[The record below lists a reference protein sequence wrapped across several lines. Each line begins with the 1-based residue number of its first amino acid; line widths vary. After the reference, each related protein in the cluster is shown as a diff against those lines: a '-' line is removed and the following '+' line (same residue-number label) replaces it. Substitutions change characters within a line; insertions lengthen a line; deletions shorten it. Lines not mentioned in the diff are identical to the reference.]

1 MFTDDPQAVSHA
13 VPGICPGLGDK
24 WVGTAPSFSLVPHEV
39 MSVVGRSAQA
49 CVDKK
54 PSGSEE
60 ARTTGSMPGSH
71 HWARAETI
79 SAVWI
84 YYQVK
89 NVLL

>member
-1 MFTDDPQAVSHA
+1 MFTDDPQAGSHTE
-13 VPGICPGLGDK
+13 PGICPGLGNK
-24 WVGTAPSFSLVPHEV
+24 WAGTAPSFSLAPHEV

-54 PSGSEE
+54 PTGSEE
-60 ARTTGSMPGSH
+60 PRTTGSMPGSH
-71 HWARAETI
+71 HGARAEAI
-79 SAVWI
+79 WAVWI